1 MAYDTDEEQIEALK
15 RWWDENGTTIIVG
28 IILVLA
34 VLFGT
39 RYWDSSRL
47 SVAEGTSDIFM
58 QLLDQVQNDADL
70 EVDDAELT
78 SAQALHNQLKD
89 EYDSSIYSRYSALM
103 MARLYVQNGDLA
115 GAAAELNWILDNPK
129 LGIFQSIPEEL
140 SLTARSRLAR
150 VVLSQGDAQAA
161 LNLLSA
167 VEAGPFA
174 GNFAEIQGDAYSA
187 LGRTEEARQAY
198 QQALE
203 LGVNAEIVELKLND
217 ISS

>member
-15 RWWDENGTTIIVG
+15 NWWDENGTTIIVG
-28 IILVLA
+28 IVLVLA

-47 SVAEGTSDIFM
+47 AMAEAASNVYM
-58 QLLDQVQNDADL
+58 QILNQVQSDTDL
-70 EVDDAELT
+70 EVDDAELN
-78 SAQALHNQLKD
+78 AALALHTQLKD
-89 EYDSSIYSRYSALM
+89 DFSASIYSRYSALM

-115 GAAAELNWILDNPK
+115 GAAAELNWILENPK

-140 SLTARSRLAR
+140 ILTTRARLAR

-161 LNLLSA
+161 LDLLAA
-167 VEAGPFA
+167 VEAGAFA
-174 GNFAEIQGDAYSA
+174 GNYAEIRGDAYTA
-187 LGRTEEARQAY
+187 LGRIDDARQAY
-198 QQALE
+198 QQALD
-203 LGVNAEIVELKLND
+203 LGVNAEIVALKLND

>member
-1 MAYDTDEEQIEALK
+1 LAYDTDEEQIEALK

-28 IILVLA
+28 IVLVLA

-47 SVAEGTSDIFM
+47 SVAEGASDIFM

-70 EVDDAELT
+70 EVDDAELA
-78 SAQALHNQLKD
+78 SAQVLHNQLKD
-89 EYDSSIYSRYSALM
+89 EFDSSIYSRYSALM

-115 GAAAELNWILDNPK
+115 GAAAELNWILNNRK

-167 VEAGPFA
+167 VEAGAFA

-187 LGRTEEARQAY
+187 LGRAEEARQAY
-198 QQALE
+198 QQALD